1 WFVYRRFVSCSC
13 PCSALPIYVGDQL
26 RVICSHGQWCYGLK
40 VGDGAKVAG
49 QQQQQRGIF
58 PRSHVKPFRKKRQKT
73 TGGTSGRGS
82 DEAMELVVEITE
94 TAKTP
99 LGHCAYGRAI
109 ARLLDAG
116 NAALHLPMHIRD
128 YAGRAILTDEL
139 SIIASYKLHEEAN
152 ARVVSQQSPHTVSP
166 VAGDTVLVDK
176 LLAQPAGQTTADGR
190 SILLTLEHPQQQIAS
205 GAVELVLGLGR
216 KAKGSTRPISEPL
229 TIFLGGKMAKCRSSR
244 ALFVGLSEND
254 VGDEHNGLT
263 LWVTAIRVGPLPGTG
278 TLGKSGT
285 GEDVRQFYAYG
296 QLDISELCGD
306 MAEKEQREF
315 TLTMH
320 KRPEAALPAIC
331 RQFPAGS
338 SAAVPYLA
346 AANSATP
353 GGGCAGDKFYLK
365 ASVQQLSRTTSP
377 VCKDVQILRMLKGG
391 DCADGAE
398 DEGRNE
404 VFIWLRSADLHGVGK
419 SEKTVEASISVVDE
433 EGVFQPEAIEVVSP
447 EGVRHQSSFRC
458 RVWFSEDRPKLNEL
472 IKVRLP
478 KGEVRNLHL
487 QILFYNKLSGID
499 KKLSIPAAGPFALAF
514 LRLINN
520 FVLCA
525 EDEDELVVYK
535 VEKRLPTSS
544 SSKSMSNDSDGTR
557 PISVA
562 YLALWATRK
571 EIRPRAL
578 SIGGGTMTR
587 HESLCQLGI
596 SNGGGPYTLQNDKS
610 NGVQFVS
617 FVNSTLH
624 TTNATLLQI
633 MRWNDNEQLLSQR
646 MHELCLALSDDQQR
660 HNDWSRELC
669 KFLPTVLDALFQ
681 IGAAI
686 PLLQRGVFDTLA
698 YICRFCEQ
706 SPQFKMDL
714 EQYIQRMHF
723 PKAYTFLLHHIIWY
737 IENESEGSGGTLCHS
752 SSSTC
757 HDKVLAVLSSLS
769 PLIQLALSSK
779 RCAEM
784 IENSTEEP
792 PRAECSSKQ
801 LFKQHM
807 DKLLAAIRRLLT
819 SPGRRVIC
827 QNMALRHLESS
838 IVRPMASDGIYE
850 QIELAKSVPFKFD
863 SANFKCCRYALEV
876 MDSLSE
882 GVQMSQ
888 KLHFIGQLIESELF
902 FNVEC
907 RRLLLCRCLDELVGR
922 MPPHVRGEEAC
933 GGQFIHRT
941 RSRSNCS
948 VGTFAAS
955 GDDSSSTNIS
965 MLESVQQSARILAN
979 LVERLFPNCSNR
991 GTFDE
996 LQLILRKCFRPL
1008 NQTMVTLLGD
1018 PTHQRT
1024 LHALLLEFLDKFS
1037 AQHFDAYFRSLSNQ
1051 LERLDTL
1058 SEMLHM
1064 FRDLLVRCPVP
1075 AEWCQLRR
1083 AHLRLFVKH
1092 LRLAAA
1098 LCQRDFGTSAHFD
1111 AAIWCESILSCITLA
1126 KCAGSTPNA
1135 GDDNGTKSNK
1145 DEDYDLTECNGQIET
1160 AAFKAADEENLRKYS
1175 TEILRSLWFSLLP
1188 ESKCQLMP
1196 HVTGPLLE
1204 VGKSFYN
1211 NLIV

>member
-1 WFVYRRFVSCSC
+1 MTNSGTGDSEGQFLALAIANFVPDHSHLHSSCSVLAGSSTAASSSCSC

-40 VGDGAKVAG
+40 VGGAAKVAG
-49 QQQQQRGIF
+49 QQRGIF
-58 PRSHVKPFRKKRQKT
+58 PRSHVRPLRKKRQKT
-73 TGGTSGRGS
+73 TGGNTNSRSGGRGS
-82 DEAMELVVEITE
+82 DEAMELVAEITD
-94 TAKTP
+94 TAKAWWRSTKA
-99 LGHCAYGRAI
+99 LYGAVNSTKTSCDEHIGRIRELMALRRRLRSGTVPTEELRELRLTI

-152 ARVVSQQSPHTVSP
+152 ARIVSQQSPHTVSP
-166 VAGDTVLVDK
+166 AAGDT
-176 LLAQPAGQTTADGR
+176 
-190 SILLTLEHPQQQIAS
+190 QIAS

-263 LWVTAIRVGPLPGTG
+263 LWVTAIRIGPLPGTG

-320 KRPEAALPAIC
+320 KRPEATLPAIC
-331 RQFPAGS
+331 RQLPAGS

-346 AANSATP
+346 AANSVP
-353 GGGCAGDKFYLK
+353 GGGCAVDKICLK

-377 VCKDVQILRMLKGG
+377 VCKDVQMLRMLKGC

-419 SEKTVEASISVVDE
+419 SEKTVEASISVVDD
-433 EGVFQPEAIEVVSP
+433 EGVFQPEAIEIVSP

-472 IKVRLP
+472 IKIRLP

-525 EDEDELVVYK
+525 DDEDELVVYK
-535 VEKRLPTSS
+535 VEKRLPTSTS
-544 SSKSMSNDSDGTR
+544 SSPSSKSMSNDSDGTR

-596 SNGGGPYTLQNDKS
+596 SNGGGPYTLQNDKN

-646 MHELCLALSDDQQR
+646 MHELCLALSDDQQW

-698 YICRFCEQ
+698 YICRFCEK

-723 PKAYTFLLHHIIWY
+723 PKAHTFLLHHIIWY

-757 HDKVLAVLSSLS
+757 HDKLLAVLSSLS

-779 RCAEM
+779 RCAEI
-784 IENSTEEP
+784 IENSTEKP
-792 PRAECSSKQ
+792 PQVEWSSKQ

-819 SPGRRVIC
+819 SPGRRVTC

-850 QIELAKSVPFKFD
+850 PIELAK
-863 SANFKCCRYALEV
+863 YALEV

-902 FNVEC
+902 LNVEC
-907 RRLLLCRCLDELVGR
+907 RRLLLCRCLDELVSR
-922 MPPHVRGEEAC
+922 MPPHARGEEAC

-948 VGTFAAS
+948 VGTFTAS

-979 LVERLFPNCSNR
+979 LVERLFPNCSSH

-1037 AQHFDAYFRSLSNQ
+1037 AQHFDAYFRSLFNQ

-1075 AEWCQLRR
+1075 AE
-1083 AHLRLFVKH
+1083 
-1092 LRLAAA
+1092 
-1098 LCQRDFGTSAHFD
+1098 
-1111 AAIWCESILSCITLA
+1111 CICDWPPRCANATLA
-1126 KCAGSTPNA
+1126 RRHILMRPFGAKASSA
-1135 GDDNGTKSNK
+1135 SNEDK
-1145 DEDYDLTECNGQIET
+1145 DYDLMEFDGQIET
-1160 AAFKAADEENLRKYS
+1160 AAFKAADEENLRKYA

-1204 VGKSFYN
+1204 VAKI
-1211 NLIV
+1211 LQ